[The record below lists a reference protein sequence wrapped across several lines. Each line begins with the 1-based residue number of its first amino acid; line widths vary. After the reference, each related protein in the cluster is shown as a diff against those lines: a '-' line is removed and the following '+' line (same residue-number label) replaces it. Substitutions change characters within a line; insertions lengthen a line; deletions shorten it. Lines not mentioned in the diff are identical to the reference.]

1 MKRQRA
7 FTLLELMIVVVLVAI
22 VLTLAAPSF
31 YDFIKVQRLK
41 GVNAQLVTDLQYA
54 RSEAVSRGIYMRV
67 VFGADSSMTC
77 YTMYTLKLGSDAGV
91 RCDCLLGAGAACTDS
106 DATEIRTVQ
115 VPASSSVRISTVAGV
130 DPAIGF
136 DNVTG
141 GLITIPKD
149 TFSSPSPD
157 FVIDTGID
165 AARILRTTLGSTG
178 RPTVCGTSANLG
190 APLC

>member
-54 RSEAVSRGIYMRV
+54 RGEAVSRGIYMRV
-67 VFGADSSMTC
+67 VFGADSAMTC
-77 YTMYTLKLGSDAGV
+77 YTLYTLKLGSNPGV
-91 RCDCLLGAGAACTDS
+91 RCNCLLGPGAACTDS
-106 DATEIRTVQ
+106 HATELRTVQ
-115 VPASSSVRISTVAGV
+115 VPRSSSVTVLTAAGV
-130 DPAIGF
+130 DPAIAF

-141 GLITIPKD
+141 GLLTIPQD
-149 TFSSPSPD
+149 TFSTPSPD
-157 FVIDTGID
+157 FVIDTSID
-165 AARILRTTLGSTG
+165 PARILRTTLASTG
-178 RPTVCGTSANLG
+178 RPTVCGTAANLG

>member
-31 YDFIKVQRLK
+31 FDFIRVQRLK

-54 RSEAVSRGIYMRV
+54 RSEAVSRGIYLRV
-67 VFGADSSMTC
+67 VFGADSTMTC
-77 YTMYTLKLGSDAGV
+77 YSMYTLKLGSDASV
-91 RCDCLLGAGAACTDS
+91 RCNCLLGPGAACTDS
-106 DATEIRTVQ
+106 HAVEVRTVQ
-115 VPASSSVRISTVAGV
+115 VPRSSSVTVLTATDV
-130 DPAIGF
+130 DPAIAF
-136 DNVTG
+136 DSITG
-141 GLITIPKD
+141 GLMTIPQD

-165 AARILRTTLGSTG
+165 TARTLRTTLASTG
-178 RPTVCGTSANLG
+178 RPTVCGTASNLG